1 MSKALRAGG
10 CLESGYFIQR
20 QKVGGPGESW
30 WMELTTLL
38 QLLKGTGGGSG
49 RDLGKQRK
57 RRRVL
62 VLYGLRAQRIRQS
75 LFSLLPCLCHSTL
88 ACGSPCGKQSR
99 KWRSLSPVP
108 AELSPTCAL
117 VPSAHPCGAAAVSPL
132 CGRFSVAS
140 VT

>member
-62 VLYGLRAQRIRQS
+62 VLYGS
-75 LFSLLPCLCHSTL
+75 ES
-88 ACGSPCGKQSR
+88 
-99 KWRSLSPVP
+99 
-108 AELSPTCAL
+108 AEDQ
-117 VPSAHPCGAAAVSPL
+117 AVSVLTAALPL
-132 CGRFSVAS
+132 P
-140 VT
+140 